1 MSLSSDWESL
11 LTDHQAAVKQF
22 IQAARPYDKPAWMR
36 PLEPGKW
43 TPAEVTSHVTEAYHV
58 LRTEL
63 SGGPGMHLLGSPLQ
77 RWLLRH
83 TMLPRLCKG
92 KPFPPGVRAPRET
105 RPRVIEEDSALA
117 LSRLGTLAMDFT
129 KELTTRQAGG
139 EVRLTH
145 AYFGPLSA
153 RQGLQLLSGHTRHHA
168 GQLGAAGLG
177 TLGETGTV
185 R

>member
-1 MSLSSDWESL
+1 
-11 LTDHQAAVKQF
+11 
-22 IQAARPYDKPAWMR
+22 MR
-36 PLEPGKW
+36 
-43 TPAEVTSHVTEAYHV
+43 
-58 LRTEL
+58 
-63 SGGPGMHLLGSPLQ
+63 LLGSPLQ
-77 RWLLRH
+77 RWILRR
-83 TMLPRLCKG
+83 TLLPRLCKG
-92 KPFPPGVRAPRET
+92 RPFPPGVRAPRET
-105 RPRVIEEDSALA
+105 RPREIEEDSALA
-117 LSRLGTLAMDFT
+117 LTRLGTLAMDFT

-168 GQLGAAGLG
+168 RQLGAAGLG